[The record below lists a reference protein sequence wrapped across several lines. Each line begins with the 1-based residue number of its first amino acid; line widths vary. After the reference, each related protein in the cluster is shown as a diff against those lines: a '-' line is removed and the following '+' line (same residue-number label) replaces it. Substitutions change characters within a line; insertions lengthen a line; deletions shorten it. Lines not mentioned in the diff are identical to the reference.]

1 MNNQEFVIT
10 DSVLIKYTG
19 HAQELVIPDGVT
31 EIGSLAFENCTDL
44 IKVTL
49 PHGLTV
55 IGEWAFGGCT
65 HLQEVTLPDT
75 LTVIGDSAFSNCTG
89 LRQIT
94 LPHGLQKIGDSA
106 FSRCSA
112 LRNIALPD
120 SLTEIGPYAFKCCNA
135 LRAVAI
141 PPGITILQRN
151 MFEHCTALKKVTLPH
166 GLKEIGQAVFMECS
180 GLKTIRLPE
189 SLTTL
194 GSAVFRSSGIEEIE
208 IPNGITKL
216 PDYAFQSTDL
226 KCIVLPET
234 LTEIGAWSMHWCSD
248 LRSLL
253 IPPTVTKI
261 GDHALT
267 FTKLTKLWIPDSVK
281 EIGDYAFAECKVLE
295 LLHCPWDA
303 DVGKDAFLNTPC
315 EARFARRP
323 EPKPEKKATTIEMH
337 GMKLINRVLSE
348 YHGTDSHVTV
358 PEGTVEIGIS
368 VFYKCKTLHTVK
380 LPESLKKINQDAF
393 RCSTLQSIRIP
404 QHVKEI
410 NDRAFLECSELT
422 EFIVDERNSVYCS
435 LDGVLF
441 TKDRKKLLR
450 YPRAKQGR
458 FTLPYTVEEVVDEAF
473 GGYTGL
479 TEIVLTKG
487 LRRIGKN
494 AFSGCTAL
502 RTVCFPVTLKDI
514 GECSFSGCTSLRT
527 VTIQEGCEELPL
539 SLFHSCTA
547 LTDVRLPES
556 LREIGA
562 QVFGNCSS
570 LETLTCPD
578 GLEKICTS
586 AFSGCT
592 SLRTVRLPDS
602 VGVVTNAFADSPF
615 GKREAA
621 RLAAMKAPP
630 PPTAE
635 RVGLVMKNNAIL
647 HYKGNAE
654 VLDFH
659 KNVIAFVTKIGYRA
673 FYRCES
679 LRVIVLPATC
689 HWIETQAFFGCPNLE
704 RVEIGDKRVVFGD
717 EAFALCGKLD
727 KVIMERDPWE
737 TGAHNVFA
745 GTPFERKRRETQALG
760 DNSGT

>member
-10 DSVLIKYTG
+10 DGILIKYTG

-94 LPHGLQKIGDSA
+94 LPKGLKTIGDSA

-112 LRNIALPD
+112 LGSIALPD

-135 LRAVAI
+135 LRVVTI
-141 PPGITILQRN
+141 PPGITVLQRN
-151 MFEHCTALKKVTLPH
+151 LFEHCTALKKVTLPE
-166 GLKEIGQAVFMECS
+166 GLKEIGQSVFSDCS

-208 IPNGITKL
+208 IPKGITKL
-216 PDYAFQSTDL
+216 PDYAFQSTEL

-234 LTEIGAWSMHWCSD
+234 LTEIGPWSMHWCSD

-281 EIGDYAFAECKVLE
+281 EIGDYAFAECKALE
-295 LLHCPWDA
+295 LLHCPVDA
-303 DVGKDAFLNTPC
+303 VIGKDAFLNTPC
-315 EARFARRP
+315 EARFARP
-323 EPKPEKKATTIEMH
+323 EPAPKPKKEVTEIEMD
-337 GMKLINRVLSE
+337 GMKFRDCILFS
-348 YHGTDSHVTV
+348 YQGADSVVTV
-358 PEGTVEIGIS
+358 PEGTLEIGTC
-368 VFYKCKTLHTVK
+368 VFENRKTLRSVI
-380 LPESLKKINQDAF
+380 LPESLKTIGYEAF
-393 RCSTLQSIRIP
+393 RGSALRFIRIP
-404 QHVKEI
+404 QHVTDI
-410 NDRAFLECSELT
+410 DFRAFLDCTELT
-422 EFIVDERNSVYCS
+422 EFLVDERNPVYCS

-441 TKDRKKLLR
+441 SKDRKKLIA
-450 YPRAKQGR
+450 YPAAKQGR
-458 FTLPYTVEEVVDEAF
+458 FTLPYTVEEVSKAAF
-473 GGYTGL
+473 SGCTGL

-487 LRRIGKN
+487 LRQIGKS
-494 AFSGCTAL
+494 AFSGCT
-502 RTVCFPVTLKDI
+502 
-514 GECSFSGCTSLRT
+514 GLRT
-527 VTIQEGCEELPL
+527 VTIQEGCKVLPMC
-539 SLFHSCTA
+539 LFKDCTA

-556 LREIGA
+556 LKEIGA
-562 QVFGNCSS
+562 QAFQKCSS
-570 LETLTCPD
+570 LKAFVCPD
-578 GLEKICTS
+578 GLERIYYQAFAGCS
-586 AFSGCT
+586 A
-592 SLRTVRLPDS
+592 LHEVRLPDS
-602 VGVVTNAFADSPF
+602 VKVSLEAFADTPF
-615 GKREAA
+615 GCRETA
-621 RLAAMKAPP
+621 RLAAMKPDP
-630 PPTAE
+630 RSEAE
-635 RVGLVMKNNAIL
+635 QAGLVIKNNEIL
-647 HYKGNAE
+647 RYKGNAE
-654 VLDFH
+654 VLDFD
-659 KNVIAFVTKIGYRA
+659 KNVIAFVTKVGYRA
-673 FYRCES
+673 FYRCQS

-717 EAFALCGKLD
+717 EAFALCGKLTE
-727 KVIMERDPWE
+727 VIMQRDPVE
-737 TGAHNVFA
+737 TVAHNVFA
-745 GTPFERKRRETQALG
+745 GTPFERERRAQQETHAAG
-760 DNSGT
+760 DESAVQ